1 VADEVARRFSRP
13 DPEQLLKEGTRMT
26 GPSSLEWIFGRF
38 LAAKMLGGRRRRR
51 ALRWALTRMVERTA
65 SQRDR
70 AATPADAAFHH
81 GAHVVYA
88 ASLCA
93 LDDVEHPRDEPP
105 NDQSLRDAWQ
115 RGREE
120 AIRHS
125 EEMYQQIMGQP
136 LPS

>member
-1 VADEVARRFSRP
+1 
-13 DPEQLLKEGTRMT
+13 MT

-51 ALRWALTRMVERTA
+51 ALRWALHKMVKRTA

-70 AATPADAAFHH
+70 AAAPANAAYHQ
-81 GAHVVYA
+81 GSHVVYA
-88 ASLCA
+88 ANLCA
-93 LDDVEHPRDEPP
+93 LDGAEPPQDEPP
-105 NDQSLRDAWQ
+105 TDPSLRDAWQ

-120 AIRHS
+120 AARHS
-125 EEMYQQIMGQP
+125 QEMFEQIIGHP